1 MKPLLLLTLVCL
13 TGCSNLSKVVKELAK
28 DPNTVAISLTTVYGT
43 LHIVRTG
50 ITNQQVNAGPVSV
63 K

>member
-1 MKPLLLLTLVCL
+1 MKTISLLCLLLLT
-13 TGCSNLSKVVKELAK
+13 GCANLSKVVKELAK

-50 ITNQQVNAGPVSV
+50 MTNQQASAGPVSI